1 MRLFKT
7 IVEHANKRRWSD
19 SMNTAPK
26 RALFVLQ
33 VVLNWTV
40 VFCSN
45 RFCLWSLVKCG
56 PRVQS
61 CWKSSAIYSSKTS
74 CQCIDTSM
82 NYVNKNGLVTLSLSL
97 RATSQSIDCSSSDLC
112 TLYMSLSKTRE
123 RDQALYSPY
132 LRFLVEKVVLHNDL
146 DTSQSSIRKDLF
158 VFLQTELEQLKNSN
172 HFSVIENFLCALN
185 CWSFKYLLDMP
196 EEVVELAHG
205 LLPSLIEIWRRKCSD
220 KLKVKTHATNLSR
233 ETLAGFSDGS
243 HQIRSITNESSPSES
258 STTWPVWWSLDGKS
272 ISNHMPSSCFGV

>member
-1 MRLFKT
+1 MSRLYWSYSKKLVHTTSSISKRWMKITAKVRSIGMTCSSFVSNDCSLSFSWTFSQIIRDFTLEELASLRTKATKTSTVDTKYQEALRLFKT

-40 VFCSN
+40 VLCSN
-45 RFCLWSLVKCG
+45 PFCLWSLVKRG

-97 RATSQSIDCSSSDLC
+97 
-112 TLYMSLSKTRE
+112 
-123 RDQALYSPY
+123 
-132 LRFLVEKVVLHNDL
+132 
-146 DTSQSSIRKDLF
+146 
-158 VFLQTELEQLKNSN
+158 
-172 HFSVIENFLCALN
+172 SVR
-185 CWSFKYLLDMP
+185 
-196 EEVVELAHG
+196 H
-205 LLPSLIEIWRRKCSD
+205 
-220 KLKVKTHATNLSR
+220 LSR
-233 ETLAGFSDGS
+233 SIVLLQICVFCTCNYRKLGNAIKRSTVPICGFSW
-243 HQIRSITNESSPSES
+243 RKSSY
-258 STTWPVWWSLDGKS
+258 TM
-272 ISNHMPSSCFGV
+272 I